1 VTAFG
6 GLRVLVVE
14 DEATVAM
21 LIEDLLEELGCN
33 IVASVA
39 SLPIARDLAIRGE
52 FDVAMLDVNVAG
64 EPVFPVAHTLRERG
78 IPFLF
83 STGYGATGLPEEFLG
98 CPVLAKPFS
107 QAELKE
113 KLALAVAA

>member
-1 VTAFG
+1 MTELS

-14 DEATVAM
+14 DEAIVAM
-21 LIEDLLEELGCN
+21 LIEDVLEALGCH
-33 IVASVA
+33 IAASVA
-39 SLPIARDLAIRGE
+39 SLATARDMAIRGE

-83 STGYGATGLPEEFLG
+83 STGYGATGLPEEFHG